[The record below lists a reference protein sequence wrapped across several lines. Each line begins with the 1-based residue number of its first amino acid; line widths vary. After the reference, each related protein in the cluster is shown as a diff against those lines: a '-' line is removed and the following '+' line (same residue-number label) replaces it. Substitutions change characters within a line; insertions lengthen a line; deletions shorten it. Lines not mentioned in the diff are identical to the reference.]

1 MGLDTGEHVVVHVKR
16 VPMGFEEPADSAPQ
30 NGQAISTE
38 QPLYEIQIEHREP
51 AGRFDHFSEAASQGR
66 PPEALDEGALGSRR
80 RQDSPTPF
88 HAMRA
93 EKRLLLHRGRM
104 SHEADRT
111 PRELENTL
119 AAARVHSAVRPCR
132 VRCAE
137 QLEGGVVR
145 EDGVG
150 PDRLCHQERVRF
162 ERLRSECGR
171 NDGGDSPGHSL
182 QAPSAEMVFQSLD
195 STFSSRRRLQSTGR
209 LIERED
215 RVGREELVG
224 FHFILT
230 T

>member
-1 MGLDTGEHVVVHVKR
+1 MGLGTGEHVVVHVKG
-16 VPMGFEEPADSAPQ
+16 VPVGLEEPADSAPQ

-38 QPLYEIQIEHREP
+38 QLLHEIQIEHREP
-51 AGRFDHFSEAASQGR
+51 AGRFDHFSEPASQRR
-66 PPEALDEGALGSRR
+66 PPEALDEGALRSRR
-80 RQDSPTPF
+80 RQDSPAPF
-88 HAMRA
+88 HAMGA
-93 EKRLLLHRGRM
+93 EKRLLLHRGRV

-119 AAARVHSAVRPCR
+119 AAARVNSAVRPCR

-150 PDRLCHQERVRF
+150 PDGLRHEERVRF

-171 NDGGDSPGHSL
+171 NDGVDSPGHSL
-182 QAPSAEMVFQSLD
+182 QAPSAEMVFQSMD
-195 STFSSRRRLQSTGR
+195 STLPSRRRLQSAGR
-209 LIERED
+209 LVEREH

-224 FHFILT
+224 FHFMLT